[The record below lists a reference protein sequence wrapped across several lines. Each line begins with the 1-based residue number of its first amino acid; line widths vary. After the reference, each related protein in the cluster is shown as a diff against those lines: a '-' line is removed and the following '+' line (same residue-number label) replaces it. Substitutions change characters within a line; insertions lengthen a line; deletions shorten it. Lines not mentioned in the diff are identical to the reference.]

1 MWDRISEQARSIHP
15 AETLKRVALSP
26 FWVIGAVIGAAL
38 ATLWAIY
45 RWVAAAIRVGV
56 RDAIGD
62 NLPRWDPTL
71 LAQWALVAAVAAA
84 VVWLR

>member
-62 NLPRWDPTL
+62 NLPRFDAAL
-71 LAQWALVAAVAAA
+71 AAQWALVAAVAVM